1 MRSFIVDSHIT
12 TDIVEYPEGQ
22 LPDLLLPKH
31 DKEHCFFIG
40 RSGERPLV
48 ALTGLPPAT
57 VDKAQSCEML
67 NTVIKTG
74 KKLGNDGWMLF
85 HLYPEKAE
93 AAESIEFDPAISD
106 KNVRHLERFILNNE
120 IQEIWGIW
128 DDSTLEA
135 VTKGKLA
142 ILEMLKKHNVR
153 VFYFGTLTENK
164 NPRDPLQK
172 EEYWH
177 MFNPNKM
184 FL

>member
-1 MRSFIVDSHIT
+1 MDST
-12 TDIVEYPEGQ
+12 ANIVEYPEGQ

-31 DKEHCFFIG
+31 DQNLCYLIG
-40 RSGERPLV
+40 KSGERPLV
-48 ALTGLPPAT
+48 ALTALPARM
-57 VDKAQSCEML
+57 DKSHSCEMV
-67 NTVIKTG
+67 NTIIKTG
-74 KKLGNDGWMLF
+74 KKLGNDGWALF
-85 HLYPEKAE
+85 HLYPEKG
-93 AAESIEFDPAISD
+93 ESEDNILLNEMIFE

-128 DDSTLEA
+128 DDFTAETLE
-135 VTKGKLA
+135 KGKIA
-142 ILEMLKKHNVR
+142 ILEMLKKHHVR

>member
-1 MRSFIVDSHIT
+1 MDST
-12 TDIVEYPEGQ
+12 ANIVEYPEGQ

-31 DKEHCFFIG
+31 DQNLCYLIG
-40 RSGERPLV
+40 KSGERPLV
-48 ALTGLPPAT
+48 ALTALPPAT
-57 VDKAQSCEML
+57 VDKAESCEML

-128 DDSTLEA
+128 DDFTAETLE
-135 VTKGKLA
+135 KGKIA
-142 ILEMLKKHNVR
+142 ILEMLKKHHVR

-164 NPRDPLQK
+164 NPRNPLQK